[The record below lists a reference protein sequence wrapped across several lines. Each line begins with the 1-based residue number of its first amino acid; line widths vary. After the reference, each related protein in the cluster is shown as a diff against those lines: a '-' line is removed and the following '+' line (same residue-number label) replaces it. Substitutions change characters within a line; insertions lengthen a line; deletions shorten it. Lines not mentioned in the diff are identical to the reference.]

1 MKSLSLITV
10 IILAAGAI
18 GCSAQFVIRDVDTYR
33 QDTRTLL
40 STKNGEIK
48 ACYDAQLKSDPKT
61 SGSIVVNFKVQE
73 ETGKLVNVQI
83 DETKSMAPDA
93 LKQCVLKAM
102 DSLVLDPPDQ
112 NEGIASYSW
121 EFKVN
126 S

>member
-10 IILAAGAI
+10 IVLAAGAM
-18 GCSAQFVIRDVDTYR
+18 GCSTQFVMRDTDTYR
-33 QDTRTLL
+33 QDTRMLL

-48 ACYDAQLKSDPKT
+48 ACYDTQLKADPKT
-61 SGSIVVNFKVQE
+61 SGSIVVNFKLE
-73 ETGKLVNVQI
+73 AETGKVLNVQL
-83 DETKSMAPDA
+83 DETKSMAPEA

-112 NEGIASYSW
+112 NEGVASFSW
-121 EFKVN
+121 EFRVN

>member
-10 IILAAGAI
+10 FVLAAGAI
-18 GCSAQFVIRDVDTYR
+18 GCSSQFVLRDMDTYR

-48 ACYDAQLKSDPKT
+48 ACYDAQLKTDAKT
-61 SGSIVVNFKVQE
+61 SGAIVVNFNVEK
-73 ETGKLVNVQI
+73 ETGKLINVQL
-83 DETKSMAPDA
+83 DDMKSTAPDA

-102 DSLVLDPPDQ
+102 DGLVLDPPDE
-112 NEGIASYSW
+112 NDGIASFSW